1 MPIRLRLAILVTV
14 VTLVV
19 LSGAGVF
26 FVRDLRS
33 SLQNSLDVSLRARAD
48 QVGTQLDQP
57 ASQSLQ
63 LPNGS
68 FGQVVDSSGRIL
80 RSTDDVIDV
89 PLLPPSQA
97 AGLTAD
103 RYFDNRIRAEP
114 GEAQAISVRVLATP
128 STRKGQ
134 LIVVATSRE
143 VVDEAIERA
152 IFELLVVGGL
162 VLLLAGPGAWL
173 LARSALRPVE
183 RMRAQA
189 ADLQAH
195 DAGARLSV
203 PRSRDELARLGVT
216 LNELLGRL
224 HDALERERSFVADAG
239 HELRTPL
246 TVLRGELELARRPG
260 RTAGQLNETV
270 VIAAEETERLIRL
283 AEDLL
288 VLARDDTDRTVPGR
302 DFDLDE
308 IISASSRSIEPV
320 AQLRNIRLLPS
331 GSWIRVVSGDPDRLR
346 QALDNVL
353 VNALRESPDGG
364 QIAITVSASGADVEI
379 AVQDDGPGFD
389 EAFLPVAFERF
400 RRPDAARHRDAVAAL
415 TSGAGLGLAI
425 VRRIMRDH
433 GGDATAENRTDRS
446 GAIVRLRWPGA
457 MAEDLSP

>member
-1 MPIRLRLAILVTV
+1 VPIRLRLAILVTV

-57 ASQSLQ
+57 ANQPLQ

-68 FGQVVDSSGRIL
+68 FGQVLDRTGRIL
-80 RSTDDVIDV
+80 RSTDDVIDA
-89 PLLPPSQA
+89 PLLPPSA
-97 AGLTAD
+97 AAALSSD
-103 RYFDNRIRAEP
+103 RYFDDKIRAEP
-114 GEAQAISVRVLATP
+114 GESQVISVRVLATP
-128 STRKGQ
+128 SPRKGQ
-134 LIVVATSRE
+134 IIVVATSRE
-143 VVDEAIERA
+143 VVDEAVERA

-162 VLLLAGPGAWL
+162 VLVLAGPGAWL

-189 ADLQAH
+189 ADLQTH

-260 RTAGQLNETV
+260 RTAEQLNETV
-270 VIAAEETERLIRL
+270 CVAAEETERLIRL

-288 VLARDDTDRTVPGR
+288 ILARDDTDRVVLER

-308 IISASSRSIEPV
+308 IISASCRSIEPM
-320 AQLRNIRLLPS
+320 AQARQVRVEPS
-331 GSWIRVVSGDPDRLR
+331 GSWIRVVSGDPARLR

-364 QIAITVSASGADVEI
+364 QVTIAVSVSGDDIEI
-379 AVQDDGPGFD
+379 AVQDEGAGFD

-400 RRPDAARHRDAVAAL
+400 RRPDAARQRDAIGGL

-433 GGDATAENRTDRS
+433 GGDATAENRTDRR

-457 MAEDLSP
+457 VAEA